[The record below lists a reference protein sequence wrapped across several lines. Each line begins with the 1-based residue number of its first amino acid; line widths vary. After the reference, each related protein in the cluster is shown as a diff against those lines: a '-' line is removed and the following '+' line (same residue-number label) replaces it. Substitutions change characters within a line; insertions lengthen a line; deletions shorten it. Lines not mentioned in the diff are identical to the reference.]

1 MLVNLLGFYPAPKLV
16 EFYQNASSFAISV
29 LSFATL
35 NLFPTLFP
43 TLCKVIFTQL
53 SVDMLF
59 AKGEFYIHH
68 AVGLSGLISYYAYNM
83 SDDASVYLL
92 QQGFA
97 AEYSTIFYTFGYFLD
112 TYAPKTCITSA
123 ISNLSNIMFISLF
136 FKYRIFNYFH
146 NIIINPVSHS
156 WYTQYDTSYIPL
168 IGKYATMVGMFCL
181 NLYWFSII
189 LKKIY
194 KATCSRI
201 NRFEYSEFM
210 LQYTIFVNLFV
221 AYYVYSPH
229 INTIFHHYYLD
240 IAGIALIS
248 VTSYYYHR
256 TNYESL
262 LSEGDQFDCV
272 AIKRLDPFINDMMSI
287 HGRVFLSVL
296 TNMIASS
303 RITIWIFASFLY
315 NTLAAFNLKYM
326 LSSMCLHKD
335 RFVYGEI
342 HHLHNRRLSII
353 GGVPIVMD
361 ALYLIY
367 NSNDLYYG
375 ACNLTILYLII
386 LVTFIKPFYK
396 MNHTL
401 VHLLL
406 IVQTYYIGK
415 TNIHIENK
423 NSLDKMIVFEVYP
436 FSNSCPNDSQIYGVH
451 SGNFN

>member
-1 MLVNLLGFYPAPKLV
+1 MLVNIFGFYPAPKLV

-29 LSFATL
+29 MGFVTL
-35 NLFPTLFP
+35 KWFPTFLP

-68 AVGLSGLISYYAYNM
+68 ALGLSALIPYFAYNM
-83 SDDASVYLL
+83 NDDASVYLL
-92 QQGFA
+92 HQGLA
-97 AEYSTIFYTFGYFLD
+97 VEYSTIFYTFGYFVD
-112 TYAPKTCITSA
+112 NFAPKTCITSTV
-123 ISNLSNIMFISLF
+123 SNVSNIMFISLF
-136 FKYRIFNYFH
+136 FKYRIFDYFH
-146 NIIINPVSHS
+146 NIIINPAGYS
-156 WYTQYDTSYIPL
+156 WYTQYDISYIPL
-168 IGKYATMVGMFCL
+168 IGKYASMGGMFCL

-194 KATCSRI
+194 KAVCSRI
-201 NRFEYSEFM
+201 NRFEYSEYI
-210 LQYTIFVNLFV
+210 LQYTMFANLYI
-221 AYYVYSPH
+221 AYSVYSPH

-240 IAGIALIS
+240 IAGITLIS
-248 VTSYYYHR
+248 ATSYYYHR
-256 TNYESL
+256 SNYESL

-272 AIKRLDPFINDMMSI
+272 AMKRLDPFINDMMSI
-287 HGRVFLSVL
+287 HARVFLSIL

-315 NTLAAFNLKYM
+315 NTLAAFNIKYM
-326 LSSMCLHKD
+326 LSSMCLHKN

-353 GGVPIVMD
+353 GGVPIVID
-361 ALYLIY
+361 TLYLIY
-367 NSNDLYYG
+367 NSNDLYYA

-406 IVQTYYIGK
+406 MVQTYYISN

-423 NSLDKMIVFEVYP
+423 HSLDKMIVFEVYP
-436 FSNSCPNDSQIYGVH
+436 FSNSCPNDSRIYGVH
-451 SGNFN
+451 SGNYH